1 MSFQL
6 IEDFYVSE
14 RKLLLKKLANRAGTP
29 ENAEDIL
36 QESFERALRYISSFD
51 PERQELGAWF
61 NTIMNNTLKSF
72 KRDERSCGTYVEFD
86 EELAE
91 TNEMS
96 QTSEDTINRIK
107 EAIADKSGDDR
118 TILHLYFIEQYKPR
132 EIMCILDTNSKRI
145 NYIVNVFKAEM
156 SDLFD
161 EED

>member
-1 MSFQL
+1 
-6 IEDFYVSE
+6 
-14 RKLLLKKLANRAGTP
+14 
-29 ENAEDIL
+29 
-36 QESFERALRYISSFD
+36 
-51 PERQELGAWF
+51 
-61 NTIMNNTLKSF
+61 MNNTLKSF

-156 SDLFD
+156 SNLFD
-161 EED
+161 EEG